1 MKRIFLI
8 VAALLLLAISASAQ
22 GVKPFTLYLGGGAS
36 LPNGDFSNEYKMG
49 LHATLGLGLNFGPGL
64 QFVPKGEFH
73 TFSADTD
80 ALMEENDYLS
90 VSGGS
95 FNAFLVGA
103 DLKLTPPLPGAP
115 LKPYLFGGGGW
126 ARLQPSDL
134 DYENSL
140 GEGTIV
146 FAKENKFYWN
156 VGGGLNLGSGPAFSF
171 FLQARYLSISGDE
184 VKYNAIPITL
194 GIKF

>member
-8 VAALLLLAISASAQ
+8 TTAVCLLVISANAQ
-22 GVKPFTLYLGGGAS
+22 GVKPFNLYVGGGAS

-49 LHATLGLGLNFGPGL
+49 FHGSLGLGLNFGPGL

-80 ALMEENDYLS
+80 FLLEENDYSS
-90 VSGGS
+90 VSGGT
-95 FNAFLVGA
+95 FNAILVGA
-103 DLKLTPPLPGAP
+103 DLKFAPSVPALP
-115 LKPYLFGGGGW
+115 LKPFFFGGGGW

-134 DYENSL
+134 EYENSL
-140 GEGTIV
+140 GQGTII
-146 FAKENKFYWN
+146 FAKQNKAYWN
-156 VGGGLNLGSGPAFSF
+156 IGGGLNFGSNPAFSF
-171 FLQARYLSISGDE
+171 FIQARYLSVSADE
-184 VKYNAIPITL
+184 IKYNVIPVTL